1 MTPRYILVPDGGFR
15 PSVRPV
21 ANPRHRYYYSSIIL
35 SVDYK
40 PLQLHSTDMHKDRC
54 SQRKSYSPTV
64 FRPRNPPKRISRFD
78 LPNTTTR
85 LPPGSIKPQ
94 LDPQ

>member
-35 SVDYK
+35 SVEYK
-40 PLQLHSTDMHKDRC
+40 PLQFTPPILNNIGAHKEGATT
-54 SQRKSYSPTV
+54 QTV
-64 FRPRNPPKRISRFD
+64 FRPRKPPKRISRFD
-78 LPNTTTR
+78 LPLQPTR
-85 LPPGSIKPQ
+85 LPTGSIKPQ